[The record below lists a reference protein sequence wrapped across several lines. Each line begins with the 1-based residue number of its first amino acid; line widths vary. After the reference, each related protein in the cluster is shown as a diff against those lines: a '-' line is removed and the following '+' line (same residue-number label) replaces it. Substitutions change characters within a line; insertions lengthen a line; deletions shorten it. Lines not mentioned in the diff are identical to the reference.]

1 MNPALVLIA
10 LEEPG
15 QSYQAEVP
23 PTFICIRCVGGEPL
37 SMKVQIPFQERGG
50 DTRPYGERMAAA
62 AAAKSPQSCPS
73 LCVPI
78 DGPHEDPPFLGFS
91 RQEHWSGLP
100 FPSPMH
106 ESEK

>member
-23 PTFICIRCVGGEPL
+23 PTFICIRCVGGETL

-50 DTRPYGERMAAA
+50 TP
-62 AAAKSPQSCPS
+62 
-73 LCVPI
+73 
-78 DGPHEDPPFLGFS
+78 GPMGNQRKHS
-91 RQEHWSGLP
+91 
-100 FPSPMH
+100 
-106 ESEK
+106 

>member
-23 PTFICIRCVGGEPL
+23 PTFTYIRCVGGETL

-50 DTRPYGERMAAA
+50 DTRPYGEPKEALLIR
-62 AAAKSPQSCPS
+62 
-73 LCVPI
+73 VE
-78 DGPHEDPPFLGFS
+78 GLGVRDENFS
-91 RQEHWSGLP
+91 VCTQYCMITSD
-100 FPSPMH
+100 
-106 ESEK
+106 

>member
-50 DTRPYGERMAAA
+50 DTRPYGEPKEALLIR
-62 AAAKSPQSCPS
+62 
-73 LCVPI
+73 V
-78 DGPHEDPPFLGFS
+78 EDSRGRDRKLLSVHSVLGDN
-91 RQEHWSGLP
+91 
-100 FPSPMH
+100 
-106 ESEK
+106 

>member
-50 DTRPYGERMAAA
+50 DTRPYGEPKEALLIR
-62 AAAKSPQSCPS
+62 
-73 LCVPI
+73 V
-78 DGPHEDPPFLGFS
+78 EDSRGRDRKLLSVHSVLGDS
-91 RQEHWSGLP
+91 
-100 FPSPMH
+100 
-106 ESEK
+106 

>member
-50 DTRPYGERMAAA
+50 DTRPYGEPKEALLIRVEDSRGRDR
-62 AAAKSPQSCPS
+62 KLPS
-73 LCVPI
+73 AHSVLR
-78 DGPHEDPPFLGFS
+78 DNY
-91 RQEHWSGLP
+91 
-100 FPSPMH
+100 
-106 ESEK
+106 

>member
-23 PTFICIRCVGGEPL
+23 PTFICIRCVGGETL

-50 DTRPYGERMAAA
+50 DTRPYGEPKEAFLIRVEDSRGRDR
-62 AAAKSPQSCPS
+62 KLPS
-73 LCVPI
+73 AHSVLR
-78 DGPHEDPPFLGFS
+78 DNY
-91 RQEHWSGLP
+91 
-100 FPSPMH
+100 
-106 ESEK
+106 

>member
-23 PTFICIRCVGGEPL
+23 PTFICIRCVGGETL

-50 DTRPYGERMAAA
+50 DTRPYGE
-62 AAAKSPQSCPS
+62 PQEA
-73 LCVPI
+73 LLIRV
-78 DGPHEDPPFLGFS
+78 EDSRGRDRKLLSVHSVLGDN
-91 RQEHWSGLP
+91 
-100 FPSPMH
+100 
-106 ESEK
+106 

>member
-10 LEEPG
+10 LEESG

-50 DTRPYGERMAAA
+50 DTRPYGEPKEALLIR
-62 AAAKSPQSCPS
+62 
-73 LCVPI
+73 V
-78 DGPHEDPPFLGFS
+78 EDSRGRDRKLLSVHSVLGDS
-91 RQEHWSGLP
+91 
-100 FPSPMH
+100 
-106 ESEK
+106 